1 MTSDERRPDYQAAR
15 DAFITA
21 AFWHGSVDGAN
32 AVLAAHPEVA
42 STDVHTAAMLGD
54 DLAVRRFLAAD
65 ATQATARSGPR
76 NVDALTH
83 LCFSAYLAHDR
94 SRSEAFVRAATAL
107 LDAGASASTGFFDET
122 HRPTPEWESALYG
135 AAGVAFHAGLT
146 RLLLERGAD
155 PNDGEVPY
163 HSPESPDD
171 NEAFRILLDSGRLNA
186 ESLNVMLLRKT
197 DWHDYDG
204 VKLVLEHGADVNRM
218 SRFGKTAL
226 HNAVLSDNSLAI
238 IDLLLDHGG
247 DPTIVANDLRHGG
260 DFRVGRSV
268 VALAARRG
276 RGDVLASIERRGM
289 PLDLTGVDALIAAC
303 ARGDVDG
310 AKAIA
315 TREPML
321 VDELVLDGGTLL
333 AEFAGTNNPAGVA
346 LLLDLGV
353 PVDAL
358 YQGDPY
364 MGIAKRSTALHV
376 AAWRAWPDVV
386 DLLLARGASVNVSDE
401 KGRTPLVLAV
411 KACVDSY
418 WMYRRSPRS
427 VKALLAAGAAATGIS
442 LPTGYDAVDQL
453 LTGRTSPS
461 DNR

>member
-1 MTSDERRPDYQAAR
+1 
-15 DAFITA
+15 
-21 AFWHGSVDGAN
+21 
-32 AVLAAHPEVA
+32 
-42 STDVHTAAMLGD
+42 
-54 DLAVRRFLAAD
+54 
-65 ATQATARSGPR
+65 
-76 NVDALTH
+76 
-83 LCFSAYLAHDR
+83 
-94 SRSEAFVRAATAL
+94 
-107 LDAGASASTGFFDET
+107 
-122 HRPTPEWESALYG
+122 
-135 AAGVAFHAGLT
+135 
-146 RLLLERGAD
+146 
-155 PNDGEVPY
+155 
-163 HSPESPDD
+163 
-171 NEAFRILLDSGRLNA
+171 
-186 ESLNVMLLRKT
+186 LRKT
-197 DWHDYDG
+197 DWHDYEG
-204 VKLVLEHGADVNRM
+204 VKLALEHGADANRM
-218 SRFGKTAL
+218 SIFGKTAL

-238 IDLLLDHGG
+238 VDLLLDHGG
-247 DPTIVANDLRHGG
+247 DPAMVANDLRHGG

-268 VALAARRG
+268 TALAARRG

-303 ARGDVDG
+303 ARGDGDG
-310 AKAIA
+310 AKTIA
-315 TREPML
+315 AREPTL

-346 LLLDLGV
+346 LLIDLGV